1 MDSSNRRRVQC
12 IYIVGEK
19 TGQTFKEISRFVL
32 GNANYTI
39 ISIPDFDEFVGGI
52 DNIEPGCVVVKA
64 SAVQLA
70 QLALA
75 RVESARSPPLSL
87 ILLGDTLDV
96 ATVIEA
102 MKVASIQFLARPFD
116 ASHLLAALAEGFDSL
131 DRELQT
137 TTADRAGVDQLASL
151 TPRERNVFEGL
162 IDGLSNKEIAKRLAI
177 SHRTVEVYRANL
189 AVKLHSKKPT
199 DWVRLKLGLSPGT
212 ANRRRDD
219 TSAEEPAVDTPE
231 IRATRRS

>member
-1 MDSSNRRRVQC
+1 MDSSDRRRVQC

-19 TGQTFKEISRFVL
+19 TGQTFKEISRFVS
-32 GNANYTI
+32 GNAGYTI
-39 ISIPDFDEFVGGI
+39 ISLPDFDEFVDDI
-52 DNIEPGCVVVKA
+52 DTIKPGCVIVEA

-75 RVESARSPPLSL
+75 RVESLQSPPLSL
-87 ILLGDTLDV
+87 ILLGRTLEV

-116 ASHLLAALAEGFDSL
+116 ASHLLDALSEGFESL
-131 DRELQT
+131 DRDLQA
-137 TTADRAGVDQLASL
+137 TTADRANVDQLASL

-199 DWVRLKLGLSPGT
+199 DWVRLQLGLSPG
-212 ANRRRDD
+212 AVNRRRDD
-219 TSAEEPAVDTPE
+219 ILAAEPAVETPG